1 MMVNFQSS
9 LIFRKSFQHAHR
21 NGPEDYF
28 LFFFFFLNLF
38 EEAPLVKSRHVVME
52 LKEKAVM
59 FIRGNATTLLYKVSI
74 CLC

>member
-9 LIFRKSFQHAHR
+9 LIFKKSFQNAHR
-21 NGPEDYF
+21 NGPEDSF
-28 LFFFFFLNLF
+28 LFFFLKLF

>member
-9 LIFRKSFQHAHR
+9 LIFKKSFQNAHR
-21 NGPEDYF
+21 NGPEDSF
-28 LFFFFFLNLF
+28 LFFFFFKLF

>member
-1 MMVNFQSS
+1 M
-9 LIFRKSFQHAHR
+9 LIEMDLRIISF
-21 NGPEDYF
+21 
-28 LFFFFFLNLF
+28 FFFFFLKLF